1 MSVQGAKLMDVHRK
15 TIDCNLCGS
24 SAATVVFEAGVAQA
38 ARIVKCDQCGL
49 MFSSPR
55 AKPPDQD
62 QIKEWDAGFTKERA
76 KTGLDRF
83 DKEELQVRDYADTR
97 AWLRNAY
104 PNRGRLLEIGCG
116 MGFLLAKFREDG
128 WQVEGIEPNRG
139 YCELIEEVHG
149 IKASPTILDEA
160 GEPANSFDVIVM
172 LHVIEHVPDPLGSLR
187 EIHRVLKPGGTLILE
202 TPRYD
207 SLMFKLMRHRERSVS
222 CDGHIYFFTTE
233 TLTAM
238 CRKAGFDVEQVN
250 YVGRSLNL
258 ERLLWN
264 AGVMSK
270 SRGVQSAIGKL
281 SKLLHLNAVHM
292 RVNLR
297 DMQRLV
303 LRKAGG

>member
-139 YCELIEEVHG
+139 YCEIIEEVHG

-222 CDGHIYFFTTE
+222 CDGHILFFTSPSLE
-233 TLTAM
+233 DAYL
-238 CRKAGFDVEQVN
+238 RAGFRKVKLS
-250 YVGRSLNL
+250 YVGRTLTLDRLVYNL
-258 ERLLWN
+258 
-264 AGVMSK
+264 GVMSK
-270 SRGVQSAIGKL
+270 SRSLEEKAIALARRLNLQKRKL
-281 SKLLHLNAVHM
+281 KLNA
-292 RVNLR
+292 R
-297 DMQRLV
+297 DMQRIV
-303 LRKAGG
+303 VERPTT

>member
-1 MSVQGAKLMDVHRK
+1 MRHQGATLMDAHRK

-24 SAATVVFEAGVAQA
+24 STASVVFEAGVAQA
-38 ARIVKCDQCGL
+38 ARIVRCDQCGL

-62 QIKEWDAGFTKERA
+62 QIKDWDAGFTKERA

-83 DKEELQVRDYADTR
+83 DKEELQVRDYEDTR
-97 AWLRNAY
+97 AYLKKVY

-116 MGFLLAKFREDG
+116 MGFLLAKFRDDG
-128 WQVEGIEPNRG
+128 WQAEGIEPNRG
-139 YCELIEEVHG
+139 YCELIQEYHG
-149 IKASPTILDEA
+149 IKASPTILEEA
-160 GEPANSFDVIVM
+160 AEPANSFDVIVM
-172 LHVIEHVPDPLGSLR
+172 LHVIEHVPDPLGTLK
-187 EIHRVLKPGGTLILE
+187 EIHRVLKPGGALILE

-222 CDGHIYFFTTE
+222 CDGHIYFFTTK
-233 TLTAM
+233 TLTEM
-238 CRKAGFDVEQVN
+238 CRKAGFEVDSVK

-264 AGVMSK
+264 VGVMSK
-270 SRGVQSAIGKL
+270 SRGVQAAIGKL
-281 SKLLHLNAVHM
+281 SKLLRLNAVHM

-297 DMQRLV
+297 DMQRLA
-303 LRKAGG
+303 LRKAGS